1 MGLKSGL
8 QLAMGMAVVALILSP
23 CHGKLQITTVSKG
36 DCTNGV
42 AKNGDRVTVHYVGTL
57 EDGTKCALSWN

>member
-1 MGLKSGL
+1 MGIAV
-8 QLAMGMAVVALILSP
+8 LALMLILSP

-36 DCTNGV
+36 DCTKGV

-57 EDGTKCALSWN
+57 EDGKKCVLSWSWK